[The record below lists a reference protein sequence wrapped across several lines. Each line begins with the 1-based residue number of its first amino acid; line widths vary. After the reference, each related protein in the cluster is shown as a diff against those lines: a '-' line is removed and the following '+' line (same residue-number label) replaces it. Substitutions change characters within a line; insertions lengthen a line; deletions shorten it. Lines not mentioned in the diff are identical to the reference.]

1 MKHALIAAVIGA
13 STLLASGAASAQAKP
28 EDVIKYR
35 KGALTVAAWHMRPMG
50 AMVKGQMPFDQ
61 AVFLKNAEMV
71 AAISQVVPEGF
82 AAGSDKGAETR
93 AKPEIWSDAAGF
105 KKVMDNF
112 QAETAKLVQVAKTA
126 KDVDAVRGQ
135 FAAVGK
141 ACAACHDNFRNK

>member
-1 MKHALIAAVIGA
+1 MKHALIAAILGTT
-13 STLLASGAASAQAKP
+13 TLLASGSVLAQAKP

-35 KGALTVAAWHMRPMG
+35 KSALTVAAWHMRPLG

-61 AVFLKNAEMV
+61 SVFLKNAEMV

-82 AAGSDKGAETR
+82 ATGSDKGAETR

-112 QAETAKLVQVAKTA
+112 QAETAKLVQVARTA

-141 ACAACHDNFRNK
+141 ACHDNYRTK